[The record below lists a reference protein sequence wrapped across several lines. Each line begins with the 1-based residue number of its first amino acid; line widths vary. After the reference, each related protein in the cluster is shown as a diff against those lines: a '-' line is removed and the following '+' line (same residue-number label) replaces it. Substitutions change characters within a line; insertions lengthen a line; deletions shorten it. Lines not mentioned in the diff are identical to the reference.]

1 MIITRNDHQR
11 LLELIETPSVKI
23 KMPLLIDK
31 LSSGLRNARLL
42 SQDEIRK
49 NIVTMNSRVKLRDV
63 ISGREADITVTY
75 PDEADPGNRRVSVLS
90 EIGVALLGKKEG
102 DVVSWN
108 VPRGV
113 GRFQIVAVV
122 YQPEAAGNF
131 AV

>member
-131 AV
+131 AL

>member
-42 SQDEIRK
+42 PQDEIRK